1 MLLPRVELVETL
13 AAAGF
18 DAVVFDLEHGAYAAA
33 DLPPLVAAAQGA
45 GVIALTRVA
54 DRSGSQLG
62 RALDAG
68 VDGVIVPHV
77 STAGEAS
84 AAVDATRY
92 PPAGSRS
99 VNPYVRGAGYGRPA
113 ASGTD
118 PDPGPA
124 PGSDTDPGTAPGAG
138 SFLSDVN
145 DAVALLVMVEGA
157 DGLAALDPIIA
168 VEGVDGVFVG
178 PVDLSGAL
186 GHPGEPEHPEVVEAV
201 GDVLTRVAGAG
212 VAPAVYAPTPAAAR
226 RWFELG
232 ASFVALS
239 ADLAMAGEGFVRYV
253 KETRVSAQ

>member
-18 DAVVFDLEHGAYAAA
+18 DAVVFDLEHGAYDAA

-62 RALDAG
+62 RTLDAG

-118 PDPGPA
+118 LA
-124 PGSDTDPGTAPGAG
+124 PAPGAG
-138 SFLSDVN
+138 SFLSEVN

-201 GDVLTRVAGAG
+201 GAVLTRVAGAG